1 MIALLQQHAPS
12 WLVQMPALL
21 STAEL
26 EELQRRT
33 AGVTRERMLREL
45 AEALEVITVERPLVL
60 VLEDLHW
67 SDVSTL
73 DLLSMLARRQERAR
87 LLIIGTY
94 RPVEVLTRDHPLKG
108 SQAGVAAAWA
118 V

>member
-1 MIALLQQHAPS
+1 MSGAQTGTLDCAPAAARPE

-45 AEALEVITVERPLVL
+45 AEALEVITAERPLVL
-60 VLEDLHW
+60 VLGR
-67 SDVSTL
+67 
-73 DLLSMLARRQERAR
+73 LALE
-87 LLIIGTY
+87 
-94 RPVEVLTRDHPLKG
+94 
-108 SQAGVAAAWA
+108 
-118 V
+118 